1 MVEYLPPLHRAL
13 NSISQY
19 HKTKQKQIYKGWR
32 NSSVNKVFALQAE
45 GLQFSPQVPLK
56 KERKKISWVKQ
67 CVLIVPAT
75 GSQRQGDSWD
85 LQARQLS
92 LLDNLCAN
100 EKPCLYLF
108 ICSFLKGFICA
119 SGSFAY
125 T

>member
-56 KERKKISWVKQ
+56 KE
-67 CVLIVPAT
+67 
-75 GSQRQGDSWD
+75 
-85 LQARQLS
+85 
-92 LLDNLCAN
+92 
-100 EKPCLYLF
+100 
-108 ICSFLKGFICA
+108 
-119 SGSFAY
+119 
-125 T
+125 